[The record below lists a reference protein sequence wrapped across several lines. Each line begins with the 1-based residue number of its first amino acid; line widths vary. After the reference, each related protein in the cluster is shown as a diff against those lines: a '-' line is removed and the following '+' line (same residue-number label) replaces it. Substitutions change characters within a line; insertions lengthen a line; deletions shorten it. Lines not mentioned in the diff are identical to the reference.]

1 MFFLSNNN
9 CIFDIWNNNS
19 ISRYRKTRPDQMSI
33 KRISLLNLLLYFS
46 LSVFANQ
53 NTIDSISRELSN
65 YKSVDST
72 YVLTILELSKVSIN
86 LDNINAIKKAELAL
100 SISDSINFRRGAGF
114 SYSALGNCYMSN
126 RNYKEAIVNYNKAVE
141 VFNTMSDFQNMG
153 LAKSD
158 AGICYCFSGDL
169 ETGLRLFNET
179 LIIYKEIN
187 FKEGLAD
194 IYNYLGNVYEII
206 GENESSEKSY
216 LKSLKIQIELGNKV
230 KKANLLNNLGIYYNG
245 QGNYYK
251 SLDCYLEA
259 FQVYDSIGD
268 QELMSTA
275 LNGIGNVYSNIN
287 EDSLALVYYNRSLE
301 IATELKDNGT
311 IAHCLTNMASI
322 ESRAANY
329 HKALRLY
336 KKAFD
341 LLEELGRK
349 RDMSSNLINQGIS
362 YRHLNNFDE
371 SLKVSYE
378 SLSLA
383 KDLGSKDAECSALL
397 NLSST
402 YFIMGSYNTA
412 KEKSIIA
419 LQLAKELGVLT
430 YQTELYQLLANIYEK
445 EKKFSKALEYYKGF
459 KFIEDSL
466 LNENNIKRIAGLKH
480 RYEFDKEKQAIYL
493 EQQKNELVH
502 NEKLKQ
508 KTQQR
513 DAFIV
518 GFVFILV
525 LVIVIYYGY
534 LQKKKTNN
542 LLVEQN
548 LIISKQKEEKELLIK
563 EIHHR
568 VKNNLQIITSLFDLQ
583 MNTTNNQ
590 ETKSALIDGLNR
602 VKSVGL
608 IHQLLH
614 QSNDLVN
621 IDFKDFTNKLIDHIT
636 GFATKKPIDKTV
648 IIPEGIMFN
657 IETSINLGLII
668 NELLTNTFK
677 YAFCDNDGCSIKIYL
692 NRINEESYR
701 LIISDNGIGLPDG
714 YNPEESSSLGFKL
727 VYTFADQLSGNIAYE
742 YDNGAKFKL
751 VFSTI

>member
-1 MFFLSNNN
+1 MGLLICFTNDNN
-9 CIFDIWNNNS
+9 CIFEVSYILVYSLNQNQMNKVK
-19 ISRYRKTRPDQMSI
+19 ISMLFLMLSLSLSLFANTTIDSLNTVLSTSTTIDTSYVKT
-33 KRISLLNLLLYFS
+33 LLNLSKATLK
-46 LSVFANQ
+46 
-53 NTIDSISRELSN
+53 TDKK
-65 YKSVDST
+65 KSF
-72 YVLTILELSKVSIN
+72 EN
-86 LDNINAIKKAELAL
+86 AELAL
-100 SISDSINFRRGAGF
+100 SISDSIYYRRGMAF
-114 SYSALGNCYMSN
+114 SYNALGNYYMSN
-126 RNYKEAIVNYNKAVE
+126 RNYKEAIVNYNNGVE
-141 VFNTMSDFQNMG
+141 VFNELNDFKNVG

-158 AGICYCFSGDL
+158 AGICYCISGDL
-169 ETGLRLFNET
+169 ESGLRLFKET

-187 FKEGLAD
+187 YIDGLAD
-194 IYNYLGNVYEII
+194 IYNYLGNVYELI
-206 GENESSEKSY
+206 GENESSERSY
-216 LKSLKIQIELGNKV
+216 LNSLELLSEAGNIV

-245 QGNYYK
+245 QSNYYK
-251 SLDCYLEA
+251 SLECYLNA
-259 FQVYDSIGD
+259 FQIYDSID
-268 QELMSTA
+268 NNEYMSIA

-287 EDSLALVYYNRSLE
+287 EDSLALEYYARSLE
-301 IATELKDNGT
+301 IAMRLKDNET
-311 IAHCLTNMASI
+311 IAHCITNMASI

-329 HKALRLY
+329 AEALKLY
-336 KKAFD
+336 NEAYD
-341 LLEELGRK
+341 LLEVLDLK
-349 RDMSSNLINQGIS
+349 NDMSSNLVNQGIT
-362 YRHLNNFDE
+362 YRHLNYFKE
-371 SLKVSYE
+371 SIIVCNK
-378 SLSLA
+378 SLSIA
-383 KDLGSKDAECSALL
+383 KEIGSKDDECSAQM
-397 NLSST
+397 NLSIT
-402 YFIMGSYNTA
+402 YFMMGDYVTA
-412 KEKSIIA
+412 KNKSIIA
-419 LQLAKELGVLT
+419 LKLAKQLGVLT
-430 YQTELYQLLANIYEK
+430 YQTELNELLSKIYEK
-445 EKKFSKALEYYKGF
+445 EGKFNIALKYF
-459 KFIEDSL
+459 KEFKSIEDSL
-466 LNENNIKRIAGLKH
+466 LNEKNIKRIAGLEN

-525 LVIVIYYGY
+525 LVLVIYYGY
-534 LQKKKTNN
+534 IQKKKTNI

-614 QSNDLVN
+614 QSNDLVK

-636 GFATKKPIDKTV
+636 GFATEKPINKTI

-677 YAFCDNDGCSIKIYL
+677 YAFCDNDGCSVSICL
-692 NRINEESYR
+692 NRINEEKYN

-714 YNPEESSSLGFKL
+714 YRPEESTSLGFKL
-727 VYTFADQLSGNIAYE
+727 VYTFAEQLSGNISYE
-742 YDNGAKFKL
+742 YDNGAKFTL
-751 VFSTI
+751 VFLTI